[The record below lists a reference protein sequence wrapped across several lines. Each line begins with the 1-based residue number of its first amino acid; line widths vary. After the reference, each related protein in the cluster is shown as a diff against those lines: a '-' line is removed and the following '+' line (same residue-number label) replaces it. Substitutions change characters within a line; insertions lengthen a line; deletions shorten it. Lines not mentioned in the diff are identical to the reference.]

1 MSTLKRNG
9 RQQSTISDVIEEI
22 EDDTS
27 ADDDSVKSTKSE
39 DQEKEVRKALKE
51 AFEDTEQTLNKQL
64 VLDIQTAFEVLDL
77 EGKWWIYV
85 WFYLLDRCLVDVV
98 QQYHTWDL
106 VMCRNQ
112 RHTVLEHVVLHIW
125 SEI

>member
-77 EGKWWIYV
+77 EGK
-85 WFYLLDRCLVDVV
+85 
-98 QQYHTWDL
+98 
-106 VMCRNQ
+106 
-112 RHTVLEHVVLHIW
+112 
-125 SEI
+125 